1 MKSVQAPPS
10 LYRRWADTVATTQW
24 LPLTCHDGSRETG
37 HLVDIACLVQPL
49 KQTVD
54 ESEGFLVV
62 IEIHFSFLFSFLWL
76 MNTYNTPQWRERE
89 NNGGTWVNW
98 TANNSKIS
106 RVCNNPYT
114 NAITTNAHVSVAVYV
129 SRQPTCLV
137 YVFRVA
143 VRETYKSC
151 GCYVVLYVIGCKNT
165 INSTHSDTFWWLSYG
180 LIAFLR
186 LKGWTSSFVFSPWQS
201 LSPPSSARLSTF

>member
-1 MKSVQAPPS
+1 
-10 LYRRWADTVATTQW
+10 
-24 LPLTCHDGSRETG
+24 
-37 HLVDIACLVQPL
+37 
-49 KQTVD
+49 
-54 ESEGFLVV
+54 
-62 IEIHFSFLFSFLWL
+62 

-151 GCYVVLYVIGCKNT
+151 GCFVFLYVFGCKGT
-165 INSTHSDTFWWLSYG
+165 YFPSHSDTFCYLSYG
-180 LIAFLR
+180 LISISGFKGLDFILRFLAMAEPEPSE
-186 LKGWTSSFVFSPWQS
+186 LCSPEHLLRKQEAKK
-201 LSPPSSARLSTF
+201 LHSAHLA